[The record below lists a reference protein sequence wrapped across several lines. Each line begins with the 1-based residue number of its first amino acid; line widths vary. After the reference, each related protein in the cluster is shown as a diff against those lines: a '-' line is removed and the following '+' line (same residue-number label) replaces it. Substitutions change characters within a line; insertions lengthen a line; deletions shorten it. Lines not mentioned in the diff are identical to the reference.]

1 MEASFQVLD
10 LAKEQL
16 HRCGKP
22 IFSTDFNYMLAV
34 CSDWTRAKEWS
45 VQLEPLGSPL
55 PVNFDISHPCISCS
69 ILQLS
74 VHYHVDDKESYGIVQ
89 LRASDGSIQWTY
101 ASRFLS
107 TGDQQVHYDALLS
120 YMLRGMSKP
129 TESMSFSPSLR

>member
-1 MEASFQVLD
+1 
-10 LAKEQL
+10 
-16 HRCGKP
+16 
-22 IFSTDFNYMLAV
+22 MLAV
-34 CSDWTRAKEWS
+34 CSDWTRAKEWT

-107 TGDQQVHYDALLS
+107 TGDQQNHYDALLS
-120 YMLRGMSKP
+120 YVKRYAKSNRVNEFFPICEVVKAKPKASRGWCRMGY
-129 TESMSFSPSLR
+129 